1 MLTEVNVEAAVVA
14 AVVEPQVTAGEVSF
28 ITRPPPNQ
36 WEVLQSRLEFQ
47 ACFLHP
53 ISRKIK
59 NLIFRRQGVC
69 DPNVQNASLIFR
81 GSCVMNNVSA
91 QTSSD
96 DTHFLHNAKENVGMY
111 ERLNTNWI
119 FFPQSVPDSSLALP
133 SP

>member
-1 MLTEVNVEAAVVA
+1 MLEAAVVA

-81 GSCVMNNVSA
+81 GSCVMNNVCADQFRWHIFAS
-91 QTSSD
+91 QC
-96 DTHFLHNAKENVGMY
+96 KGKCGNVW
-111 ERLNTNWI
+111 EI
-119 FFPQSVPDSSLALP
+119 KH
-133 SP
+133 